1 MKYPFLSLWLFASL
15 TVSTAALAQMP
26 ASPPA
31 GSTGVCKDGTFTS
44 NATRKGA
51 CAGHRGVQTWLGA
64 ASPNDT
70 AKNSPTAATTA
81 VVPAAATGAA
91 AAGAVSGKAS
101 AGTSTQ
107 PQAQGGGPGQ
117 VWVNTSSK
125 VYHCIGSKYYGKTKH
140 GEYMTQAAAKAAGNH
155 ADHGKECN

>member
-1 MKYPFLSLWLFASL
+1 MKYSLLSICLLAAL
-15 TVSTAALAQMP
+15 TLSTAALAQTP

-64 ASPNDT
+64 PSPNDT
-70 AKNSPTAATTA
+70 AKNTPAAPTTAAA
-81 VVPAAATGAA
+81 PAAATGAA
-91 AAGAVSGKAS
+91 APGTGTGKAS
-101 AGTSTQ
+101 AATSRQ

-117 VWVNTSSK
+117 VWVNTSSR
-125 VYHCIGSKYYGKTKH
+125 VYHCMGSKYYGKTKH